1 MQAAMHQISL
11 AMLFLPTP
19 TLPLPFSY
27 PDPEVDQ
34 GGSEEDP
41 AFVLLPGWQGWR
53 WCMLIYGQKAAAMWI
68 EGSSAYSHNEYTYSS
83 EGPTRKT
90 LAGPTPLLDKYGT
103 KHIMCFICVARSLEV
118 MPGCV
123 LTTTTSQKESQ
134 VN

>member
-1 MQAAMHQISL
+1 
-11 AMLFLPTP
+11 
-19 TLPLPFSY
+19 
-27 PDPEVDQ
+27 
-34 GGSEEDP
+34 
-41 AFVLLPGWQGWR
+41 
-53 WCMLIYGQKAAAMWI
+53 MLIYGQKAAAMWI

-118 MPGCV
+118 MPGCI

-134 VN
+134 VKYHLREAVYANKRGWQVFEGKD